1 MSKENLYLNYF
12 VDSFHVEENDLEIR
26 GNEVITYKGESKYK
40 LHGICLCTC
49 VCTCVCLCV
58 IGPSNTQQIDVDA
71 KNGLYASH

>member
-26 GNEVITYKGESKYK
+26 GNEAIIYKGESKYK
-40 LHGICLCTC
+40 LHGIRLCTR

-58 IGPSNTQQIDVDA
+58 ILPNNTQQIDVDT